1 VTREELVRLAR
12 ECGALDEAS
21 EMAERYAELARRD
34 LLAFDPSPYRDAL
47 EALPSFILA
56 RDH

>member
-1 VTREELVRLAR
+1 MAR
-12 ECGALDEAS
+12 DCGALEEAR
-21 EMAERYAELARRD
+21 ELAERYADLARRD
-34 LLAFDPSPYRDAL
+34 LLAFDPSPYREAL

>member
-1 VTREELVRLAR
+1 
-12 ECGALDEAS
+12 
-21 EMAERYAELARRD
+21 MAGRYAEAARQG

-47 EALPSFILA
+47 EALPGFILA